1 MFFVS
6 VPANIDQIVRKAV
19 CTSFPN
25 LTHNELMYSIKFES
39 TEPYTGKIYFH
50 SNGRDDEIIGFSIDT
65 AGMVTITN

>member
-6 VPANIDQIVRKAV
+6 VPAYIDQIVRKAV

-39 TEPYTGKIYFH
+39 TEAIYRK
-50 SNGRDDEIIGFSIDT
+50 NLFSLKWQR
-65 AGMVTITN
+65 